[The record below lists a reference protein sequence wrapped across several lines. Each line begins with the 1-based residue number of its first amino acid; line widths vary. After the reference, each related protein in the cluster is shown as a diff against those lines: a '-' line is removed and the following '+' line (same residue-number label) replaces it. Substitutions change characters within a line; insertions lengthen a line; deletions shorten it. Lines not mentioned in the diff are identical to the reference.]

1 MEKLAFKN
9 LKSWRCRD
17 RRRVR
22 QAEGWIAVIQ
32 YLPRNFFR
40 CSALPLSFAFSSSTP
55 SQSTE
60 PLTPLLPSS
69 ATAAA
74 PRAVALT
81 TVYTPRRIAQI
92 CIGNGIAA
100 CAAASARVRRRHRVL
115 HSLRT
120 PASLPPSV
128 LPRWS
133 VGFEKVLFTLF
144 PPFSDGGPQRKRVIQ
159 TTSWIRSHI
168 KTAAVRKMRLSP
180 QHIVLKRLEASSPSR
195 SSDPLLFSSLLIRA
209 LISRP
214 RRQSVSSAGCVIAFP

>member
-1 MEKLAFKN
+1 M
-9 LKSWRCRD
+9 KSWRCRD

-100 CAAASARVRRRHRVL
+100 CAVRCAQAPPSIAFTSNVR
-115 HSLRT
+115 
-120 PASLPPSV
+120 LPPS
-128 LPRWS
+128 
-133 VGFEKVLFTLF
+133 LF
-144 PPFSDGGPQRKRVIQ
+144 PSLVVGRIRESALHPLSSVFPTADRSESELFKQLLVYEVILKQ
-159 TTSWIRSHI
+159 LLRG
-168 KTAAVRKMRLSP
+168 RCGYPLST
-180 QHIVLKRLEASSPSR
+180 LS
-195 SSDPLLFSSLLIRA
+195 
-209 LISRP
+209 
-214 RRQSVSSAGCVIAFP
+214 